1 MKATF
6 RGGVHP
12 AHGSKAQTQGL
23 ATRSFVS
30 DTVRIIMNMNI
41 GAPSQPCVAK
51 GDHVKIGQ
59 VIGEP
64 VGFLGLP
71 VHASVSGE
79 VVSVEPIPYLSEQ
92 PAMCVTIH
100 NDFADEWVELHP
112 LGSVETVD
120 PALIIPA
127 IKNAGICGLGG
138 ASFPTHVK
146 LSIKPEQKCD
156 CIIANGAE
164 CETHLTCDHRLM
176 LENPVRVVDG
186 LRAAMRAINVK
197 EGIIAIED
205 NKPDA
210 IEAMRKACQ
219 GREGVRVQVLKTKYP
234 QGGEK
239 QLIEAVTGRQ
249 VPSGKLPADAGCC
262 IFNLNTTCAIYR
274 AVYEGMPVVNKI
286 VTVSGSGVI
295 EPKNIECRIGTPIT
309 KLFDA
314 CGGLKDETYKLIMGG
329 PMMGLAQYDVDVT
342 VGKGTGAMLA
352 FADKEEQYVEDPQ
365 CIRCGKCVGVCP
377 IRLEPVFM
385 YKYLMK
391 GDVDTWQNVLHGM
404 DCIECGACTYT
415 CPARLPLTHAFRL
428 GKQEVNNARMAAKAK
443 AEAEAKAAAE
453 KKEA

>member
-156 CIIANGAE
+156 YIIANGAE

-176 LENPVRVVDG
+176 VENPVRVVDG

-197 EGIIAIED
+197 QGVIAIED

-210 IEAMRKACQ
+210 IEAIRKACQ

-249 VPSGKLPADAGCC
+249 VPSGGLPIQAGVIVMNVATCAAVADAVIDGKP
-262 IFNLNTTCAIYR
+262 LVER
-274 AVYEGMPVVNKI
+274 I
-286 VTVSGSGVI
+286 VTVTGAVR
-295 EPKNIECRIGTPIT
+295 EPANLRLRIGTIT
-309 KLFDA
+309 EDIIGE
-314 CGGLKDETYKLIMGG
+314 CGGFSGD
-329 PMMGLAQYDVDVT
+329 
-342 VGKGTGAMLA
+342 VGKIVFGGAMTGMCAPNTSIPTAKATGGILVL
-352 FADKEEQYVEDPQ
+352 DKQDAVSAEEGP
-365 CIRCGKCVGVCP
+365 CLRCGKCVEVCP
-377 IRLEPVFM
+377 IGLHPLKIKIAADADRIDECKRLHV
-385 YKYLMK
+385 
-391 GDVDTWQNVLHGM
+391 M
-404 DCIECGACTYT
+404 DCTLCGSCSFI
-415 CPARLPLTHAFRL
+415 CPAHRWLTASFKVAKQKL
-428 GKQEVNNARMAAKAK
+428 AAQAKKGGSGK
-443 AEAEAKAAAE
+443 
-453 KKEA
+453 

>member
-249 VPSGKLPADAGCC
+249 VPSGGLPIQAGVIVMNVATCAAVADAVIDGKP
-262 IFNLNTTCAIYR
+262 LVER
-274 AVYEGMPVVNKI
+274 I
-286 VTVSGSGVI
+286 VTVTGAVR
-295 EPKNIECRIGTPIT
+295 EPANLRLRIGTIT
-309 KLFDA
+309 EDIIGE
-314 CGGLKDETYKLIMGG
+314 CGGFSGD
-329 PMMGLAQYDVDVT
+329 
-342 VGKGTGAMLA
+342 VGKVIFGGAMTGMCAPNTSIPIAKATGGILVL
-352 FADKEEQYVEDPQ
+352 DKQDAASVEEGP
-365 CIRCGKCVGVCP
+365 CLRCGKCVEVCP
-377 IRLEPVFM
+377 IGLHPLKIKIAADADRIDECKRLHV
-385 YKYLMK
+385 
-391 GDVDTWQNVLHGM
+391 M
-404 DCIECGACTYT
+404 DCTLCGSCSFI
-415 CPARLPLTHAFRL
+415 CPAHRWLTASFKVAKQKL
-428 GKQEVNNARMAAKAK
+428 AAQAKKGGSGK
-443 AEAEAKAAAE
+443 
-453 KKEA
+453 

>member
-79 VVSVEPIPYLSEQ
+79 VVSVEPISYLSEQ

-249 VPSGKLPADAGCC
+249 VPSGGLPIQAGVIVMNVATCAAVADAVIDGKP
-262 IFNLNTTCAIYR
+262 LVER
-274 AVYEGMPVVNKI
+274 I
-286 VTVSGSGVI
+286 VTVTGAVR
-295 EPKNIECRIGTPIT
+295 EPANLRLRIGTIT
-309 KLFDA
+309 EDIIGE
-314 CGGLKDETYKLIMGG
+314 CGGFSGD
-329 PMMGLAQYDVDVT
+329 
-342 VGKGTGAMLA
+342 VGKVIFGGAMTGMCAPNTSIPIAKATGGILVL
-352 FADKEEQYVEDPQ
+352 DKQDAASVEEGP
-365 CIRCGKCVGVCP
+365 CLRCGKCVEVCP
-377 IRLEPVFM
+377 IGLHPLKIKIAADADRIDECKRLHV
-385 YKYLMK
+385 
-391 GDVDTWQNVLHGM
+391 M
-404 DCIECGACTYT
+404 DCTLCGSCSFI
-415 CPARLPLTHAFRL
+415 CPAHRWLTASFKVAKQKL
-428 GKQEVNNARMAAKAK
+428 AAQAKKGGSGK
-443 AEAEAKAAAE
+443 
-453 KKEA
+453 

>member
-1 MKATF
+1 M
-6 RGGVHP
+6 
-12 AHGSKAQTQGL
+12 
-23 ATRSFVS
+23 
-30 DTVRIIMNMNI
+30 
-41 GAPSQPCVAK
+41 
-51 GDHVKIGQ
+51 KIGQ

-249 VPSGKLPADAGCC
+249 VPSGGLPIQAGVIVMNVATCAAVADAVIDGKP
-262 IFNLNTTCAIYR
+262 LVER
-274 AVYEGMPVVNKI
+274 I
-286 VTVSGSGVI
+286 VTVTGAVR
-295 EPKNIECRIGTPIT
+295 EPANLRLRIGTIT
-309 KLFDA
+309 EDIIGE
-314 CGGLKDETYKLIMGG
+314 CGGFSGD
-329 PMMGLAQYDVDVT
+329 
-342 VGKGTGAMLA
+342 VGKVIFGGAMTGMCAPNTSIPIAKATGGILVL
-352 FADKEEQYVEDPQ
+352 DKQDAASVEEGP
-365 CIRCGKCVGVCP
+365 CLRCGKCVEVCP
-377 IRLEPVFM
+377 IGLHPLKIKIAADADRIDECKRLH
-385 YKYLMK
+385 
-391 GDVDTWQNVLHGM
+391 VL
-404 DCIECGACTYT
+404 DCTLCGSCSFI
-415 CPARLPLTHAFRL
+415 CPAHRWLTASFKVAKQKL
-428 GKQEVNNARMAAKAK
+428 AAQAKKGGSGK
-443 AEAEAKAAAE
+443 
-453 KKEA
+453 

>member
-249 VPSGKLPADAGCC
+249 VPSGGLPIQAGVIVMNVATCAAVADAVIDGKP
-262 IFNLNTTCAIYR
+262 LVER
-274 AVYEGMPVVNKI
+274 I
-286 VTVSGSGVI
+286 VTVTGAVRQ
-295 EPKNIECRIGTPIT
+295 PANLRLRIGTIT
-309 KLFDA
+309 EDIIGE
-314 CGGLKDETYKLIMGG
+314 CGGFSGD
-329 PMMGLAQYDVDVT
+329 
-342 VGKGTGAMLA
+342 VGKVIFGGAMTGMCAPNTSIPIAKATGGILVL
-352 FADKEEQYVEDPQ
+352 DKQDAASVEEGP
-365 CIRCGKCVGVCP
+365 CLRCGKCVEVCP
-377 IRLEPVFM
+377 IGLHPLKIKIAADADRINECKRLHV
-385 YKYLMK
+385 
-391 GDVDTWQNVLHGM
+391 M
-404 DCIECGACTYT
+404 DCTLCGSCSFI
-415 CPARLPLTHAFRL
+415 CPAHRWLTASFKVAKQKL
-428 GKQEVNNARMAAKAK
+428 AAQAKKGGSGK
-443 AEAEAKAAAE
+443 
-453 KKEA
+453 

>member
-156 CIIANGAE
+156 YIIANGAE

-176 LENPVRVVDG
+176 VENPVRVVDG

-197 EGIIAIED
+197 QGVIAIED

-249 VPSGKLPADAGCC
+249 VPSGGLPIQAGVIVMNVATCAAVADAVIDGKP
-262 IFNLNTTCAIYR
+262 LVER
-274 AVYEGMPVVNKI
+274 I
-286 VTVSGSGVI
+286 VTVTGAVR
-295 EPKNIECRIGTPIT
+295 EPANLRLRIGTIT
-309 KLFDA
+309 EDIIGE
-314 CGGLKDETYKLIMGG
+314 CGGFSGD
-329 PMMGLAQYDVDVT
+329 
-342 VGKGTGAMLA
+342 VGKVIFGGAMTGMCAPNTSIPIAKATGGILVL
-352 FADKEEQYVEDPQ
+352 DKQDAASVEEGP
-365 CIRCGKCVGVCP
+365 CLRCGKCVEVCP
-377 IRLEPVFM
+377 IGLHPLKIKIAADADRIDECKRLHV
-385 YKYLMK
+385 
-391 GDVDTWQNVLHGM
+391 M
-404 DCIECGACTYT
+404 DCTLCGSCSFI
-415 CPARLPLTHAFRL
+415 CPAHRWLTASFKVAKQKL
-428 GKQEVNNARMAAKAK
+428 AAQAKKGGSGK
-443 AEAEAKAAAE
+443 
-453 KKEA
+453 

>member
-71 VHASVSGE
+71 VHASVSGK

-249 VPSGKLPADAGCC
+249 VPSGGLPIQAGVIVMNVATCAAVADAVIDGKP
-262 IFNLNTTCAIYR
+262 LVER
-274 AVYEGMPVVNKI
+274 I
-286 VTVSGSGVI
+286 VTVTGAVRQ
-295 EPKNIECRIGTPIT
+295 PANLRLRIGTIT
-309 KLFDA
+309 EDIIGE
-314 CGGLKDETYKLIMGG
+314 CGGFSGD
-329 PMMGLAQYDVDVT
+329 
-342 VGKGTGAMLA
+342 VGKVIFGGAMTGMCAPNTSIPIAKATGGILVL
-352 FADKEEQYVEDPQ
+352 DKQDAASVEEGP
-365 CIRCGKCVGVCP
+365 CLRCGKCVEVCP
-377 IRLEPVFM
+377 IGLHPLKIKIAADADRIDECKRLHV
-385 YKYLMK
+385 
-391 GDVDTWQNVLHGM
+391 M
-404 DCIECGACTYT
+404 DCTLCGSCSFI
-415 CPARLPLTHAFRL
+415 CPAHRWLTASFKVAKQKL
-428 GKQEVNNARMAAKAK
+428 AAQAKKGGSGK
-443 AEAEAKAAAE
+443 
-453 KKEA
+453 

>member
-23 ATRSFVS
+23 ATRNFVS

-249 VPSGKLPADAGCC
+249 VPSGGLPIQAGVIVMNVATCAAVADAVIDGKP
-262 IFNLNTTCAIYR
+262 LVER
-274 AVYEGMPVVNKI
+274 I
-286 VTVSGSGVI
+286 VTVTGAVRQ
-295 EPKNIECRIGTPIT
+295 PANLRLRIGTIT
-309 KLFDA
+309 EDIIGE
-314 CGGLKDETYKLIMGG
+314 CGGFSGD
-329 PMMGLAQYDVDVT
+329 
-342 VGKGTGAMLA
+342 VGKVIFGGAMTGMCAPNTSIPIAKATGGILVL
-352 FADKEEQYVEDPQ
+352 DKQDAASVEEGP
-365 CIRCGKCVGVCP
+365 CLRCGKCVEVCP
-377 IRLEPVFM
+377 IGLHPLKIKIAADADRIDECKRLHV
-385 YKYLMK
+385 
-391 GDVDTWQNVLHGM
+391 M
-404 DCIECGACTYT
+404 DCTLCGSCSFI
-415 CPARLPLTHAFRL
+415 CPAHRWLTASFKVAKQKL
-428 GKQEVNNARMAAKAK
+428 AAQAKKGGSGK
-443 AEAEAKAAAE
+443 
-453 KKEA
+453 

>member
-127 IKNAGICGLGG
+127 INNAGICGLGG

-249 VPSGKLPADAGCC
+249 VPSGGLPIQAGVIVMNVATCAAVADAVIDGKP
-262 IFNLNTTCAIYR
+262 LVER
-274 AVYEGMPVVNKI
+274 I
-286 VTVSGSGVI
+286 VTVTGAVRQ
-295 EPKNIECRIGTPIT
+295 PANLRLRIGTIT
-309 KLFDA
+309 EDIIGE
-314 CGGLKDETYKLIMGG
+314 CGGFSGD
-329 PMMGLAQYDVDVT
+329 
-342 VGKGTGAMLA
+342 VGKVIFGGAMTGMCAPNTSIPIAKATGGILVL
-352 FADKEEQYVEDPQ
+352 DKQDAASVEEGP
-365 CIRCGKCVGVCP
+365 CLRCGKCVEVCP
-377 IRLEPVFM
+377 IGLHPLKIKIAADADRIDECKRLHV
-385 YKYLMK
+385 
-391 GDVDTWQNVLHGM
+391 M
-404 DCIECGACTYT
+404 DCTLCGSCSFI
-415 CPARLPLTHAFRL
+415 CPAHRWLTASFKVAKQKL
-428 GKQEVNNARMAAKAK
+428 AAQAKKGGSGK
-443 AEAEAKAAAE
+443 
-453 KKEA
+453 

>member
-146 LSIKPEQKCD
+146 LSIKPEQNCD

-249 VPSGKLPADAGCC
+249 VPSGGLPIQAGVIVMNVATCAAVADAVIDGKP
-262 IFNLNTTCAIYR
+262 LVER
-274 AVYEGMPVVNKI
+274 I
-286 VTVSGSGVI
+286 VTVTGAVRQ
-295 EPKNIECRIGTPIT
+295 PANLRLRIGTIT
-309 KLFDA
+309 EDIIGE
-314 CGGLKDETYKLIMGG
+314 CGGFSGD
-329 PMMGLAQYDVDVT
+329 
-342 VGKGTGAMLA
+342 VGKVIFGGAMTGMCAPNTSIPIAKATGGILVL
-352 FADKEEQYVEDPQ
+352 DKQDAASVEEGP
-365 CIRCGKCVGVCP
+365 CLRCGKCVEVCP
-377 IRLEPVFM
+377 IGLHPLKIKIAADADRIDECKRLHV
-385 YKYLMK
+385 
-391 GDVDTWQNVLHGM
+391 M
-404 DCIECGACTYT
+404 DCTLCGSCSFI
-415 CPARLPLTHAFRL
+415 CPAHRWLTASFKVAKQKL
-428 GKQEVNNARMAAKAK
+428 AAQAKKGGSGK
-443 AEAEAKAAAE
+443 
-453 KKEA
+453 

>member
-249 VPSGKLPADAGCC
+249 VPSGGLPIQAGVIVMNVATCAAVADAVIDGKP
-262 IFNLNTTCAIYR
+262 LVER
-274 AVYEGMPVVNKI
+274 I
-286 VTVSGSGVI
+286 VTVTGAVRQ
-295 EPKNIECRIGTPIT
+295 PANLRLRIGTIT
-309 KLFDA
+309 EDIIGE
-314 CGGLKDETYKLIMGG
+314 CGGFSGD
-329 PMMGLAQYDVDVT
+329 
-342 VGKGTGAMLA
+342 VGKVIFGGAMTGMCAPNTSIPIAKATGGILVL
-352 FADKEEQYVEDPQ
+352 DKQDAASVEEGS
-365 CIRCGKCVGVCP
+365 CLRCGKCVEVCP
-377 IRLEPVFM
+377 IGLHPLKIKIAADADRIDECKRLH
-385 YKYLMK
+385 
-391 GDVDTWQNVLHGM
+391 VL
-404 DCIECGACTYT
+404 DCTLCGSCSFI
-415 CPARLPLTHAFRL
+415 CPAHRWLTASFKVAKQKL
-428 GKQEVNNARMAAKAK
+428 AAQAKKGGSGK
-443 AEAEAKAAAE
+443 
-453 KKEA
+453 

>member
-30 DTVRIIMNMNI
+30 DMVRIIMNMNI

-156 CIIANGAE
+156 YIIANGAE

-176 LENPVRVVDG
+176 VENPVRVVDG

-197 EGIIAIED
+197 QGVIAIED

-249 VPSGKLPADAGCC
+249 VPSGGLPIQAGVIVMNVATCAAVADAVIDGKP
-262 IFNLNTTCAIYR
+262 LVER
-274 AVYEGMPVVNKI
+274 I
-286 VTVSGSGVI
+286 VTVTGAVR
-295 EPKNIECRIGTPIT
+295 EPANLRLRIGTIT
-309 KLFDA
+309 EDIIGE
-314 CGGLKDETYKLIMGG
+314 CGGFSGD
-329 PMMGLAQYDVDVT
+329 
-342 VGKGTGAMLA
+342 VGKIVFGGAMTGMCAPNTSIPTAKAIGGILVLNKQDA
-352 FADKEEQYVEDPQ
+352 VSAEEGP
-365 CIRCGKCVGVCP
+365 CLRCGKCVEVCP
-377 IRLEPVFM
+377 IGLHPLKIKIAADADRIDECKRLH
-385 YKYLMK
+385 
-391 GDVDTWQNVLHGM
+391 VL
-404 DCIECGACTYT
+404 DCTLCGSCSFI
-415 CPARLPLTHAFRL
+415 CPAHRWLTASFKVAKQKL
-428 GKQEVNNARMAAKAK
+428 AAQAKKGGSGK
-443 AEAEAKAAAE
+443 
-453 KKEA
+453 

>member
-51 GDHVKIGQ
+51 DDHVKIGQ

-249 VPSGKLPADAGCC
+249 VPSGGLPIQAGVIVMNVATCAAVADAVIDGKP
-262 IFNLNTTCAIYR
+262 LVER
-274 AVYEGMPVVNKI
+274 I
-286 VTVSGSGVI
+286 VTVTGAVRQ
-295 EPKNIECRIGTPIT
+295 PANLRLRIGTIT
-309 KLFDA
+309 EDIIGE
-314 CGGLKDETYKLIMGG
+314 CGGFSGD
-329 PMMGLAQYDVDVT
+329 
-342 VGKGTGAMLA
+342 VGKVIFGGAMTGMCAPNTSIPIAKATGGILVL
-352 FADKEEQYVEDPQ
+352 DKQDAASVEEGP
-365 CIRCGKCVGVCP
+365 CLRCGKCVEVCP
-377 IRLEPVFM
+377 IGLHPLKIKIAADADRIDECKRLHV
-385 YKYLMK
+385 
-391 GDVDTWQNVLHGM
+391 M
-404 DCIECGACTYT
+404 DCTLCGSCSFI
-415 CPARLPLTHAFRL
+415 CPAHRWLTASFKVAKQKL
-428 GKQEVNNARMAAKAK
+428 AAQAKKGGSGK
-443 AEAEAKAAAE
+443 
-453 KKEA
+453 

>member
-51 GDHVKIGQ
+51 GDQVKIGQ

-249 VPSGKLPADAGCC
+249 VPSGGLPIQAGVIVMNVATCAAVADAVIDGKP
-262 IFNLNTTCAIYR
+262 LVER
-274 AVYEGMPVVNKI
+274 I
-286 VTVSGSGVI
+286 VTVTGAVRQ
-295 EPKNIECRIGTPIT
+295 PANLRLRIGTIT
-309 KLFDA
+309 EDIIGE
-314 CGGLKDETYKLIMGG
+314 CGGFSGD
-329 PMMGLAQYDVDVT
+329 
-342 VGKGTGAMLA
+342 VGKVIFGGAMTGMCAPNTSIPIAKATGGILVL
-352 FADKEEQYVEDPQ
+352 DKQDAASVEEGP
-365 CIRCGKCVGVCP
+365 CLRCGKCVEVCP
-377 IRLEPVFM
+377 IGLHPLKIKIAADADRIDECKRLHV
-385 YKYLMK
+385 
-391 GDVDTWQNVLHGM
+391 M
-404 DCIECGACTYT
+404 DCTLCGSCSFI
-415 CPARLPLTHAFRL
+415 CPAHRWLTASFKVAKQKL
-428 GKQEVNNARMAAKAK
+428 AAQAKKGGSGK
-443 AEAEAKAAAE
+443 
-453 KKEA
+453 

>member
-249 VPSGKLPADAGCC
+249 VPSGGLPIQAGVIVMNVATCAAVADAVIDGKP
-262 IFNLNTTCAIYR
+262 LVER
-274 AVYEGMPVVNKI
+274 I
-286 VTVSGSGVI
+286 VTVTGAVRQ
-295 EPKNIECRIGTPIT
+295 PANLRLRIGTIIE
-309 KLFDA
+309 DIIGE
-314 CGGLKDETYKLIMGG
+314 CGGFSGD
-329 PMMGLAQYDVDVT
+329 
-342 VGKGTGAMLA
+342 VGKVIFGGAMTGMCAPNTSIPIAKATGGILVL
-352 FADKEEQYVEDPQ
+352 DKQDAASVEEGP
-365 CIRCGKCVGVCP
+365 CLRCGKCVEVCP
-377 IRLEPVFM
+377 IGLHPLKIKIAADADRIDECKRLHV
-385 YKYLMK
+385 
-391 GDVDTWQNVLHGM
+391 M
-404 DCIECGACTYT
+404 DCTLCGSCSFI
-415 CPARLPLTHAFRL
+415 CPAHRWLTASFKVAKQKL
-428 GKQEVNNARMAAKAK
+428 AAQAKKGGSGK
-443 AEAEAKAAAE
+443 
-453 KKEA
+453 

>member
-249 VPSGKLPADAGCC
+249 VPSGGLPIQAGVIVMNVATCAAVADAVIDGKP
-262 IFNLNTTCAIYR
+262 LVER
-274 AVYEGMPVVNKI
+274 I
-286 VTVSGSGVI
+286 VTVTGAVRQ
-295 EPKNIECRIGTPIT
+295 PANQRLRIGTIT
-309 KLFDA
+309 EDIIRE
-314 CGGLKDETYKLIMGG
+314 CGGFSGD
-329 PMMGLAQYDVDVT
+329 
-342 VGKGTGAMLA
+342 VGKGNLSGEITGMCAPNTSIPIAKATGGILVL
-352 FADKEEQYVEDPQ
+352 DKQDAASVEEGP
-365 CIRCGKCVGVCP
+365 CLRCGKCVEVCP
-377 IRLEPVFM
+377 IGLHPLKIKIAADADRIDECKRLHV
-385 YKYLMK
+385 
-391 GDVDTWQNVLHGM
+391 M
-404 DCIECGACTYT
+404 DCTLCGSCSFI
-415 CPARLPLTHAFRL
+415 CPAHRWLTASFKVAKQKL
-428 GKQEVNNARMAAKAK
+428 AAQAKKGGSGK
-443 AEAEAKAAAE
+443 
-453 KKEA
+453 

>member
-92 PAMCVTIH
+92 PAMCVTVH

-249 VPSGKLPADAGCC
+249 VPSGGLPIQAGVIVMNVATCAAVADAVIDGKP
-262 IFNLNTTCAIYR
+262 LVER
-274 AVYEGMPVVNKI
+274 I
-286 VTVSGSGVI
+286 VTVTGAVR
-295 EPKNIECRIGTPIT
+295 EPANLRLRIGTIT
-309 KLFDA
+309 EDIIGE
-314 CGGLKDETYKLIMGG
+314 CGGFSGD
-329 PMMGLAQYDVDVT
+329 
-342 VGKGTGAMLA
+342 VGKIVFGGAMTGMCAPNTSIPIAKATGGILVL
-352 FADKEEQYVEDPQ
+352 DKQDAASVEEGP
-365 CIRCGKCVGVCP
+365 CLRCGKCVEVCP
-377 IRLEPVFM
+377 IGLHPLKIKIAADADRIDECKRLHV
-385 YKYLMK
+385 
-391 GDVDTWQNVLHGM
+391 M
-404 DCIECGACTYT
+404 DCTLCGSCSFI
-415 CPARLPLTHAFRL
+415 CPAHRWLTASFKVAKQKL
-428 GKQEVNNARMAAKAK
+428 AAQAKKGGSGK
-443 AEAEAKAAAE
+443 
-453 KKEA
+453 

>member
-186 LRAAMRAINVK
+186 LSAAMRAINVK

-249 VPSGKLPADAGCC
+249 VPSGGLPIQAGVIVMNVATCAAVADAVIDGKP
-262 IFNLNTTCAIYR
+262 LVER
-274 AVYEGMPVVNKI
+274 I
-286 VTVSGSGVI
+286 VTVTGAVRQ
-295 EPKNIECRIGTPIT
+295 PANLRLRIGTIT
-309 KLFDA
+309 EDIIGE
-314 CGGLKDETYKLIMGG
+314 CGGFSGD
-329 PMMGLAQYDVDVT
+329 
-342 VGKGTGAMLA
+342 VGKVIFGGAMTGMCAPNTSIPIAKATGGILVL
-352 FADKEEQYVEDPQ
+352 DKQDAASVEEGP
-365 CIRCGKCVGVCP
+365 CLRCGKCVEVCP
-377 IRLEPVFM
+377 IGLHPLKIKIAADADRIDECKRLHV
-385 YKYLMK
+385 
-391 GDVDTWQNVLHGM
+391 M
-404 DCIECGACTYT
+404 DCTLCGSCSFI
-415 CPARLPLTHAFRL
+415 CPAHRWLTASFKVAKQKL
-428 GKQEVNNARMAAKAK
+428 AAQAKKGGSGK
-443 AEAEAKAAAE
+443 
-453 KKEA
+453 

>member
-1 MKATF
+1 MGSQLKATF

-112 LGSVETVD
+112 LGSMETVD

-249 VPSGKLPADAGCC
+249 VPSGGLPIQAGVIVMNVATCAAVADAVIDGKP
-262 IFNLNTTCAIYR
+262 LVER
-274 AVYEGMPVVNKI
+274 I
-286 VTVSGSGVI
+286 VTVTGAVR
-295 EPKNIECRIGTPIT
+295 EPANLRLRIGTIT
-309 KLFDA
+309 EDIIGE
-314 CGGLKDETYKLIMGG
+314 CGGFSGD
-329 PMMGLAQYDVDVT
+329 
-342 VGKGTGAMLA
+342 VGKVIFGGAMTGMCAPNTSIPIAKATGGILVL
-352 FADKEEQYVEDPQ
+352 DKQDAASVEEGP
-365 CIRCGKCVGVCP
+365 CLRCGKCVEVCP
-377 IRLEPVFM
+377 IGLHPLKIKIAADADRIDECKRLHV
-385 YKYLMK
+385 
-391 GDVDTWQNVLHGM
+391 M
-404 DCIECGACTYT
+404 DCTLCGSCSFI
-415 CPARLPLTHAFRL
+415 CPAHRWLTASFKVAKQKL
-428 GKQEVNNARMAAKAK
+428 AAQAKKGGSGK
-443 AEAEAKAAAE
+443 
-453 KKEA
+453 

>member
-1 MKATF
+1 MGSQLKATF

-249 VPSGKLPADAGCC
+249 VPSGGLPIQAGVIVMNVATCAAVADAVIDGKP
-262 IFNLNTTCAIYR
+262 LVER
-274 AVYEGMPVVNKI
+274 I
-286 VTVSGSGVI
+286 VTVTGAVRQ
-295 EPKNIECRIGTPIT
+295 PANLRLRIGTIT
-309 KLFDA
+309 EDIIGE
-314 CGGLKDETYKLIMGG
+314 CGGFSGD
-329 PMMGLAQYDVDVT
+329 
-342 VGKGTGAMLA
+342 VGKVIFGGAMTGMCAPNTSIPIAKATGGILVQ
-352 FADKEEQYVEDPQ
+352 DKQDAASVEEGP
-365 CIRCGKCVGVCP
+365 CLRCGKCVEVCP
-377 IRLEPVFM
+377 IGLHPLKIKIAADADRIDECKRLHV
-385 YKYLMK
+385 
-391 GDVDTWQNVLHGM
+391 M
-404 DCIECGACTYT
+404 DCTLCGSCSFI
-415 CPARLPLTHAFRL
+415 CPAHRWLTASFKVAKQKL
-428 GKQEVNNARMAAKAK
+428 AAQAKKGGSGK
-443 AEAEAKAAAE
+443 
-453 KKEA
+453 

>member
-164 CETHLTCDHRLM
+164 CETHLPCDHRLM

-249 VPSGKLPADAGCC
+249 VPSGGLPIQAGVIVMNVATCAAVADAVIDGKP
-262 IFNLNTTCAIYR
+262 LVER
-274 AVYEGMPVVNKI
+274 I
-286 VTVSGSGVI
+286 VTVTGAVRQ
-295 EPKNIECRIGTPIT
+295 PANLRLRIGTIT
-309 KLFDA
+309 EDIIGE
-314 CGGLKDETYKLIMGG
+314 CGGFSGD
-329 PMMGLAQYDVDVT
+329 
-342 VGKGTGAMLA
+342 VGKVIFGGAMTGMCAPNTSIPIAKATGGILVL
-352 FADKEEQYVEDPQ
+352 DKQDAASVEEGP
-365 CIRCGKCVGVCP
+365 CLRCGKCVEVCP
-377 IRLEPVFM
+377 IGLHPLKIKIAADADRIDECKRLHV
-385 YKYLMK
+385 
-391 GDVDTWQNVLHGM
+391 M
-404 DCIECGACTYT
+404 DCTLCGSCSFI
-415 CPARLPLTHAFRL
+415 CPAHRWLTASFKVAKQKL
-428 GKQEVNNARMAAKAK
+428 AAQAKKGGSGK
-443 AEAEAKAAAE
+443 
-453 KKEA
+453 

>member
-210 IEAMRKACQ
+210 IEAMRKPCQ

-249 VPSGKLPADAGCC
+249 VPSGGLPIQAGVIVMNVATCAAVADAVIDGKP
-262 IFNLNTTCAIYR
+262 LVER
-274 AVYEGMPVVNKI
+274 I
-286 VTVSGSGVI
+286 VTVTGAVRQ
-295 EPKNIECRIGTPIT
+295 PANLRLRIGTIT
-309 KLFDA
+309 EDIIGE
-314 CGGLKDETYKLIMGG
+314 CGGFSGD
-329 PMMGLAQYDVDVT
+329 
-342 VGKGTGAMLA
+342 VGKVIFGGAMTGMCAPNTSIPIAKATGGILVL
-352 FADKEEQYVEDPQ
+352 DKQDAASVEEGP
-365 CIRCGKCVGVCP
+365 CLRCGKCVEVCP
-377 IRLEPVFM
+377 IGLHPLKIKIAADADRIDECKRLHV
-385 YKYLMK
+385 
-391 GDVDTWQNVLHGM
+391 M
-404 DCIECGACTYT
+404 DCTLCGSCSFI
-415 CPARLPLTHAFRL
+415 CPAHRWLTASFKVAKQKL
-428 GKQEVNNARMAAKAK
+428 AAQAKKGGSGK
-443 AEAEAKAAAE
+443 
-453 KKEA
+453 

>member
-30 DTVRIIMNMNI
+30 DTVRIIMNKNI

-249 VPSGKLPADAGCC
+249 VPSGGLPIQAGVIVMNVATCAAVADAVIDGKP
-262 IFNLNTTCAIYR
+262 LVER
-274 AVYEGMPVVNKI
+274 I
-286 VTVSGSGVI
+286 VTVTGAVRQ
-295 EPKNIECRIGTPIT
+295 PANLRLRIGTIT
-309 KLFDA
+309 EDIIGE
-314 CGGLKDETYKLIMGG
+314 CGGFSGD
-329 PMMGLAQYDVDVT
+329 
-342 VGKGTGAMLA
+342 VGKVIFGGAMTGMCAPNTSIPIAKATGGILVL
-352 FADKEEQYVEDPQ
+352 DKQDAASVEEGP
-365 CIRCGKCVGVCP
+365 CLRCGKCVEVCP
-377 IRLEPVFM
+377 IGLHPLKIKIAADADRIDECKRLHV
-385 YKYLMK
+385 
-391 GDVDTWQNVLHGM
+391 M
-404 DCIECGACTYT
+404 DCTLCGSCSFI
-415 CPARLPLTHAFRL
+415 CPAHRWLTASFKVAKQKL
-428 GKQEVNNARMAAKAK
+428 AAQAKKGGSGK
-443 AEAEAKAAAE
+443 
-453 KKEA
+453 

>member
-112 LGSVETVD
+112 LGSVETVN

-249 VPSGKLPADAGCC
+249 VPSGGLPIQAGVIVMNVATCAAVADAVIDGKP
-262 IFNLNTTCAIYR
+262 LVER
-274 AVYEGMPVVNKI
+274 I
-286 VTVSGSGVI
+286 VTVTGAVR
-295 EPKNIECRIGTPIT
+295 EPANLRLRIGTIT
-309 KLFDA
+309 EDIIGE
-314 CGGLKDETYKLIMGG
+314 CGGFSGD
-329 PMMGLAQYDVDVT
+329 
-342 VGKGTGAMLA
+342 VGKVIFGGAMTGMCAPNTSIPIAKATGGILVL
-352 FADKEEQYVEDPQ
+352 DKQDAASVEEGP
-365 CIRCGKCVGVCP
+365 CLRCGKCVEVCP
-377 IRLEPVFM
+377 IGLHPLKIKIAADADRIDECKRLHV
-385 YKYLMK
+385 
-391 GDVDTWQNVLHGM
+391 M
-404 DCIECGACTYT
+404 DCTLCGSCSFI
-415 CPARLPLTHAFRL
+415 CPAHRWLTASFKVAKQKL
-428 GKQEVNNARMAAKAK
+428 AAQAKKGGSGK
-443 AEAEAKAAAE
+443 
-453 KKEA
+453 

>member
-12 AHGSKAQTQGL
+12 AHGSKTQTQGL

-249 VPSGKLPADAGCC
+249 VPSGGLPIQAGVIVMNVATCAAVADAVIDGKP
-262 IFNLNTTCAIYR
+262 LVER
-274 AVYEGMPVVNKI
+274 I
-286 VTVSGSGVI
+286 VTVTGAVRQ
-295 EPKNIECRIGTPIT
+295 PANLRLRIGTIT
-309 KLFDA
+309 EDIIGE
-314 CGGLKDETYKLIMGG
+314 CGGFSGD
-329 PMMGLAQYDVDVT
+329 
-342 VGKGTGAMLA
+342 VGKVIFGGAMTGMCAPNTSIPIAKATGGILVL
-352 FADKEEQYVEDPQ
+352 DKQDAASVEEGP
-365 CIRCGKCVGVCP
+365 CLRCGKCVEVCP
-377 IRLEPVFM
+377 IGLHPLKIKIAADADRIDECKRLHV
-385 YKYLMK
+385 
-391 GDVDTWQNVLHGM
+391 M
-404 DCIECGACTYT
+404 DCTLCGSCSFI
-415 CPARLPLTHAFRL
+415 CPAHRWLTASFKVAKQKL
-428 GKQEVNNARMAAKAK
+428 AAQAKKGGSGK
-443 AEAEAKAAAE
+443 
-453 KKEA
+453 

>member
-112 LGSVETVD
+112 LGSMETVD

-249 VPSGKLPADAGCC
+249 VPSGGLPIQAGVIVMNVATCAAVADAVIDGKP
-262 IFNLNTTCAIYR
+262 LVER
-274 AVYEGMPVVNKI
+274 I
-286 VTVSGSGVI
+286 VTVTGAVR
-295 EPKNIECRIGTPIT
+295 EPANLRLRIGTIT
-309 KLFDA
+309 EDIIGE
-314 CGGLKDETYKLIMGG
+314 CGGFSGD
-329 PMMGLAQYDVDVT
+329 
-342 VGKGTGAMLA
+342 VGKVIFGGAMTGMCAPNTSIPIAKATGGILVL
-352 FADKEEQYVEDPQ
+352 DKQDAASVEEGP
-365 CIRCGKCVGVCP
+365 CLRCGKCVEVCP
-377 IRLEPVFM
+377 IGLHPLKIKIAADADRIDECKRLHV
-385 YKYLMK
+385 
-391 GDVDTWQNVLHGM
+391 M
-404 DCIECGACTYT
+404 DCTLCGSCSFI
-415 CPARLPLTHAFRL
+415 CPAHRWLTASFKVAKQKL
-428 GKQEVNNARMAAKAK
+428 AAQAKKGGSGK
-443 AEAEAKAAAE
+443 
-453 KKEA
+453 

>member
-249 VPSGKLPADAGCC
+249 VPSGGLPIQAGVIVMNVATCAAVADAVIDGKP
-262 IFNLNTTCAIYR
+262 LVER
-274 AVYEGMPVVNKI
+274 I
-286 VTVSGSGVI
+286 VTVTGAVRQ
-295 EPKNIECRIGTPIT
+295 PANLRLRIGTIT
-309 KLFDA
+309 EDIIGE
-314 CGGLKDETYKLIMGG
+314 CGGFSGD
-329 PMMGLAQYDVDVT
+329 
-342 VGKGTGAMLA
+342 VGKVIFGGAMTGMCAPNTSIPIAKATGGILVL
-352 FADKEEQYVEDPQ
+352 DKQDAASVEEGP
-365 CIRCGKCVGVCP
+365 CLRCGKCVEVCP
-377 IRLEPVFM
+377 IGLHPLKIKIAADADRIDECKRLHV
-385 YKYLMK
+385 
-391 GDVDTWQNVLHGM
+391 M
-404 DCIECGACTYT
+404 DCTLCGSCSFI
-415 CPARLPLTHAFRL
+415 CPAHRWLTASFKVAKQKL
-428 GKQEVNNARMAAKAK
+428 AAQAKKGGSGK
-443 AEAEAKAAAE
+443 
-453 KKEA
+453 

>member
-92 PAMCVTIH
+92 PAMCVAIH

-249 VPSGKLPADAGCC
+249 VPSGGLPIQAGVIVMNVATCAAVADAVLDGKP
-262 IFNLNTTCAIYR
+262 LVER
-274 AVYEGMPVVNKI
+274 I
-286 VTVSGSGVI
+286 VTVTGAVRQ
-295 EPKNIECRIGTPIT
+295 PANLRLRIGTIT
-309 KLFDA
+309 EDIIGE
-314 CGGLKDETYKLIMGG
+314 CGGFSGD
-329 PMMGLAQYDVDVT
+329 
-342 VGKGTGAMLA
+342 VGKVIFGGAMTGMCAPNTSIPIAKATGGILVL
-352 FADKEEQYVEDPQ
+352 DKQDAASVEEGP
-365 CIRCGKCVGVCP
+365 CLRCGKCVEVCP
-377 IRLEPVFM
+377 IGLHPLKIKIAADADRIDECKRLHV
-385 YKYLMK
+385 
-391 GDVDTWQNVLHGM
+391 M
-404 DCIECGACTYT
+404 DCTLCGSCSFI
-415 CPARLPLTHAFRL
+415 CPAHRWLTASFKVAKQKL
-428 GKQEVNNARMAAKAK
+428 AAQAKKGGSGK
-443 AEAEAKAAAE
+443 
-453 KKEA
+453 

>member
-249 VPSGKLPADAGCC
+249 VPSGGLPSDVGVIVMNVATCAAVADAVIDGKP
-262 IFNLNTTCAIYR
+262 LVER
-274 AVYEGMPVVNKI
+274 I
-286 VTVSGSGVI
+286 VTVTGAVRQ
-295 EPKNIECRIGTPIT
+295 PANLRLRIGTIT
-309 KLFDA
+309 EDIIGE
-314 CGGLKDETYKLIMGG
+314 CGGFSGD
-329 PMMGLAQYDVDVT
+329 
-342 VGKGTGAMLA
+342 VGKVIFGGAMTGMCAPNTSIPIAKATGGILVL
-352 FADKEEQYVEDPQ
+352 DKQDAASVEEGP
-365 CIRCGKCVGVCP
+365 CLRCGKCVEVCP
-377 IRLEPVFM
+377 IGLHPLKIKIAADADRIDECKRLHV
-385 YKYLMK
+385 
-391 GDVDTWQNVLHGM
+391 M
-404 DCIECGACTYT
+404 DCTLCGSCSFI
-415 CPARLPLTHAFRL
+415 CPAHRWLTASFKVAKQKL
-428 GKQEVNNARMAAKAK
+428 AAQAKKGGSGK
-443 AEAEAKAAAE
+443 
-453 KKEA
+453 

>member
-79 VVSVEPIPYLSEQ
+79 VVSVEPIPNLSEQ

-249 VPSGKLPADAGCC
+249 VPSGGLPIQAGVIVMNVATCAAVADAVIDGKP
-262 IFNLNTTCAIYR
+262 LVER
-274 AVYEGMPVVNKI
+274 I
-286 VTVSGSGVI
+286 VTVTGAVRQ
-295 EPKNIECRIGTPIT
+295 PANLRLRIGTIT
-309 KLFDA
+309 EDIIGE
-314 CGGLKDETYKLIMGG
+314 CGGFSGD
-329 PMMGLAQYDVDVT
+329 
-342 VGKGTGAMLA
+342 VGKVIFGGAMTGMCA
-352 FADKEEQYVEDPQ
+352 PNTS
-365 CIRCGKCVGVCP
+365 IP
-377 IRLEPVFM
+377 I
-385 YKYLMK
+385 
-391 GDVDTWQNVLHGM
+391 
-404 DCIECGACTYT
+404 
-415 CPARLPLTHAFRL
+415 
-428 GKQEVNNARMAAKAK
+428 AKATGGILVLDK
-443 AEAEAKAAAE
+443 QDAASVE
-453 KKEA
+453 EGP

>member
-120 PALIIPA
+120 PTLIIPA

-176 LENPVRVVDG
+176 LEKPVRVVDG

-249 VPSGKLPADAGCC
+249 VPSGGLPIQAGVIVMNVATCAAVADAVIDGKP
-262 IFNLNTTCAIYR
+262 LVER
-274 AVYEGMPVVNKI
+274 I
-286 VTVSGSGVI
+286 VTVTGAVR
-295 EPKNIECRIGTPIT
+295 EPANLRLRIGTIT
-309 KLFDA
+309 EDIIGE
-314 CGGLKDETYKLIMGG
+314 CGGFSGE
-329 PMMGLAQYDVDVT
+329 
-342 VGKGTGAMLA
+342 VGKVIFGGAMTGMCAPNTSIPIAKATGGILVL
-352 FADKEEQYVEDPQ
+352 DKQDAASVEEGP
-365 CIRCGKCVGVCP
+365 CLRCGKCVEVCP
-377 IRLEPVFM
+377 IGLHPLKIKIAADADRIDECKRLH
-385 YKYLMK
+385 
-391 GDVDTWQNVLHGM
+391 VL
-404 DCIECGACTYT
+404 DCTLCGSCSFI
-415 CPARLPLTHAFRL
+415 CPAHRWLTASFKVAKQKL
-428 GKQEVNNARMAAKAK
+428 AAQAKKGGSGK
-443 AEAEAKAAAE
+443 
-453 KKEA
+453 

>member
-234 QGGEK
+234 QGDEK

-249 VPSGKLPADAGCC
+249 VPSGGLPIQAGVIVMNVATCAAVADAVIDGKP
-262 IFNLNTTCAIYR
+262 LVER
-274 AVYEGMPVVNKI
+274 I
-286 VTVSGSGVI
+286 VTVTGAVRQ
-295 EPKNIECRIGTPIT
+295 PANLRLRIGTIT
-309 KLFDA
+309 EDIIGE
-314 CGGLKDETYKLIMGG
+314 CGGFSGD
-329 PMMGLAQYDVDVT
+329 
-342 VGKGTGAMLA
+342 VGKVIFGGAMTGMCAPNTSIPIAKATGGILVL
-352 FADKEEQYVEDPQ
+352 DKQDAASVEEGP
-365 CIRCGKCVGVCP
+365 CLRCGKCVEVCP
-377 IRLEPVFM
+377 IGLHPLKIKIAADADRIDECKRLHV
-385 YKYLMK
+385 
-391 GDVDTWQNVLHGM
+391 M
-404 DCIECGACTYT
+404 DCTLCGSCSFI
-415 CPARLPLTHAFRL
+415 CPAHRWLTASFKVAKQKL
-428 GKQEVNNARMAAKAK
+428 AAQAKKGGSGK
-443 AEAEAKAAAE
+443 
-453 KKEA
+453 

>member
-1 MKATF
+1 MKATV

-249 VPSGKLPADAGCC
+249 VPSGGLPIQAGVIVMNVATCAAVADAVIDGKP
-262 IFNLNTTCAIYR
+262 LVER
-274 AVYEGMPVVNKI
+274 I
-286 VTVSGSGVI
+286 VTVTGAVR
-295 EPKNIECRIGTPIT
+295 EPANLRLRIGTIT
-309 KLFDA
+309 EDIIGE
-314 CGGLKDETYKLIMGG
+314 CGGFSGD
-329 PMMGLAQYDVDVT
+329 
-342 VGKGTGAMLA
+342 VGKIVFGGAMTGMCAPNTSIPTAKATGGILVL
-352 FADKEEQYVEDPQ
+352 DKQDAVSAEEGP
-365 CIRCGKCVGVCP
+365 CLRCGKCVEVCP
-377 IRLEPVFM
+377 IGLHPLKIKIAADADRIDECKRLH
-385 YKYLMK
+385 
-391 GDVDTWQNVLHGM
+391 VL
-404 DCIECGACTYT
+404 DCTLCGSCSFI
-415 CPARLPLTHAFRL
+415 CPAHRWLTASFKVAKQKL
-428 GKQEVNNARMAAKAK
+428 AAQAKKGGSGK
-443 AEAEAKAAAE
+443 
-453 KKEA
+453 

>member
-1 MKATF
+1 MGSQLKATF

-249 VPSGKLPADAGCC
+249 VPSGGLPIQAGVIVMNVATCAAVADAVIDGKP
-262 IFNLNTTCAIYR
+262 LVER
-274 AVYEGMPVVNKI
+274 I
-286 VTVSGSGVI
+286 VTVTGAVRQ
-295 EPKNIECRIGTPIT
+295 PANLRLRIGTIT
-309 KLFDA
+309 EDIIGE
-314 CGGLKDETYKLIMGG
+314 CGGFSGD
-329 PMMGLAQYDVDVT
+329 
-342 VGKGTGAMLA
+342 VGKVIFGGAMTGMCAPNTSIPIAKATGGILVL
-352 FADKEEQYVEDPQ
+352 DKQDAASVEEGP
-365 CIRCGKCVGVCP
+365 CLRCGKCVEVCP
-377 IRLEPVFM
+377 IGLHPLKIKIAADADRIDECKQLH
-385 YKYLMK
+385 
-391 GDVDTWQNVLHGM
+391 VL
-404 DCIECGACTYT
+404 DCTLCGSCSFI
-415 CPARLPLTHAFRL
+415 CPAHRWLTASFKVAKQKL
-428 GKQEVNNARMAAKAK
+428 AAQAKKGGSGK
-443 AEAEAKAAAE
+443 
-453 KKEA
+453 

>member
-100 NDFADEWVELHP
+100 NDFADAWVELHP

-249 VPSGKLPADAGCC
+249 VPSGGLPIQAGVIVMNVATCAAVADAVIDGKP
-262 IFNLNTTCAIYR
+262 LVER
-274 AVYEGMPVVNKI
+274 I
-286 VTVSGSGVI
+286 VTVTGAVRQ
-295 EPKNIECRIGTPIT
+295 PANLRLRIGTIT
-309 KLFDA
+309 EDIIGE
-314 CGGLKDETYKLIMGG
+314 CGGFSGD
-329 PMMGLAQYDVDVT
+329 
-342 VGKGTGAMLA
+342 VGKVIFGGAMTGMCAPNTSIPIAKATGGILVL
-352 FADKEEQYVEDPQ
+352 DKQDAASVEEGP
-365 CIRCGKCVGVCP
+365 CLRCGKCVEVCP
-377 IRLEPVFM
+377 IGLHPLKIKIAADADRIDECKRLHV
-385 YKYLMK
+385 
-391 GDVDTWQNVLHGM
+391 M
-404 DCIECGACTYT
+404 DCTLCGSCSFI
-415 CPARLPLTHAFRL
+415 CPAHRWLTASFKVAKQKL
-428 GKQEVNNARMAAKAK
+428 AAQAKKGGSGK
-443 AEAEAKAAAE
+443 
-453 KKEA
+453 

>member
-249 VPSGKLPADAGCC
+249 VPSGGLPIQAGVIVMNVATCAAVADAVIDGKP
-262 IFNLNTTCAIYR
+262 LVER
-274 AVYEGMPVVNKI
+274 I
-286 VTVSGSGVI
+286 VTVTGAVR
-295 EPKNIECRIGTPIT
+295 EPANLRLRIGTIT
-309 KLFDA
+309 DDIIGE
-314 CGGLKDETYKLIMGG
+314 CGGFSGD
-329 PMMGLAQYDVDVT
+329 
-342 VGKGTGAMLA
+342 VGKVIFGGAMTGMCAPNTSIPIAKATGGILVL
-352 FADKEEQYVEDPQ
+352 DKQDAASVEEGP
-365 CIRCGKCVGVCP
+365 CLRCGKCVEVCP
-377 IRLEPVFM
+377 IGLHPLKIKIAADADRIDECKQLH
-385 YKYLMK
+385 
-391 GDVDTWQNVLHGM
+391 VL
-404 DCIECGACTYT
+404 DCTLCGSCSFI
-415 CPARLPLTHAFRL
+415 CPAHRWLTASFKVAKQKL
-428 GKQEVNNARMAAKAK
+428 AAQAKKGGSGK
-443 AEAEAKAAAE
+443 
-453 KKEA
+453 

>member
-1 MKATF
+1 
-6 RGGVHP
+6 
-12 AHGSKAQTQGL
+12 
-23 ATRSFVS
+23 
-30 DTVRIIMNMNI
+30 MNMNI

-249 VPSGKLPADAGCC
+249 VPSGGLPIQAGVIVMNVATCAAVADAVIDGKP
-262 IFNLNTTCAIYR
+262 LVER
-274 AVYEGMPVVNKI
+274 I
-286 VTVSGSGVI
+286 VTVTGAVRQ
-295 EPKNIECRIGTPIT
+295 PANLRLRIGTIT
-309 KLFDA
+309 EDIIGE
-314 CGGLKDETYKLIMGG
+314 CGGFSGD
-329 PMMGLAQYDVDVT
+329 
-342 VGKGTGAMLA
+342 VGKVIFGGAMTGMCAPNTSIPIAKATGGILVL
-352 FADKEEQYVEDPQ
+352 DKQDAASVEEGP
-365 CIRCGKCVGVCP
+365 CLRCGKCVEVCP
-377 IRLEPVFM
+377 IGLHPLKIKIAADADRIDECKRLHV
-385 YKYLMK
+385 
-391 GDVDTWQNVLHGM
+391 M
-404 DCIECGACTYT
+404 DCTLCGSCSFI
-415 CPARLPLTHAFRL
+415 CPAHRWLTASFKVA
-428 GKQEVNNARMAAKAK
+428 KQKLAAQAK
-443 AEAEAKAAAE
+443 NGGSGR
-453 KKEA
+453 

>member
-100 NDFADEWVELHP
+100 NDFADEWVELHS

-249 VPSGKLPADAGCC
+249 VPSGGLPIQAGVIVMNVATCAAVADAVIDGKP
-262 IFNLNTTCAIYR
+262 LVER
-274 AVYEGMPVVNKI
+274 I
-286 VTVSGSGVI
+286 VTVTGAVRQ
-295 EPKNIECRIGTPIT
+295 PANLRLRIGTIT
-309 KLFDA
+309 EDIIGE
-314 CGGLKDETYKLIMGG
+314 CGGFSGD
-329 PMMGLAQYDVDVT
+329 
-342 VGKGTGAMLA
+342 VGKVIFGGAMTGMCAPNTSIPIAKATGGILVL
-352 FADKEEQYVEDPQ
+352 DKQDAASVEEGP
-365 CIRCGKCVGVCP
+365 CLRCGKCVEVCP
-377 IRLEPVFM
+377 IGLHPLKIKIAADADRIDECKRLH
-385 YKYLMK
+385 
-391 GDVDTWQNVLHGM
+391 VL
-404 DCIECGACTYT
+404 DCTLCGSCSFI
-415 CPARLPLTHAFRL
+415 CPAHRWLTASFKVAKQKL
-428 GKQEVNNARMAAKAK
+428 AAQAKKGGSGK
-443 AEAEAKAAAE
+443 
-453 KKEA
+453 

>member
-210 IEAMRKACQ
+210 IEAMRKVCQ

-249 VPSGKLPADAGCC
+249 VPSGGLPIQAGVIVMNVATCAAVADAVIDGKP
-262 IFNLNTTCAIYR
+262 LVER
-274 AVYEGMPVVNKI
+274 I
-286 VTVSGSGVI
+286 VTVTGAVR
-295 EPKNIECRIGTPIT
+295 EPANLRLRIGTIT
-309 KLFDA
+309 EDIIGE
-314 CGGLKDETYKLIMGG
+314 CGGFSGD
-329 PMMGLAQYDVDVT
+329 
-342 VGKGTGAMLA
+342 VGKVIFGGAMTGMCAPNTSIPIAKATGGILVL
-352 FADKEEQYVEDPQ
+352 DKQDAASVEEGP
-365 CIRCGKCVGVCP
+365 CLRCGKCVEVCP
-377 IRLEPVFM
+377 IGLHPLKIKIAADADRIDECKRLHV
-385 YKYLMK
+385 
-391 GDVDTWQNVLHGM
+391 M
-404 DCIECGACTYT
+404 DCTLCGSCSFI
-415 CPARLPLTHAFRL
+415 CPAHRWLTASFKVAKQKL
-428 GKQEVNNARMAAKAK
+428 AAQAKKGGSGK
-443 AEAEAKAAAE
+443 
-453 KKEA
+453 